1 MPESASSNSGVLV
14 SVGELR
20 QMPTSALLRLF
31 QQLPAPSITEMHGE
45 FKASMLQQPNALAT
59 LAGFALENPLFPWQ
73 CKAFRP
79 VDDKQGRGY
88 NTFLLAGKTIQ
99 RYPMRTLLAPSRY
112 DGRPA
117 YQLVYRQFH
126 SLCADV
132 FMVDEVRRV
141 SPGVYLG
148 IGTWGFTD
156 KQRRMPY
163 PFLLEG
169 PVAAYRGDIGKP
181 RKGFQITAREIPA
194 WAVLK

>member
-1 MPESASSNSGVLV
+1 MSQRATSSSGVLV
-14 SVGELR
+14 SVAELR
-20 QMPTSALLRLF
+20 QMPTAALLRLF
-31 QQLPAPSITEMHGE
+31 QQLAAPAMQEMHGE
-45 FKASMLQQPNALAT
+45 FKASMLQQPNTLAT
-59 LAGFALENPLFPWQ
+59 LAGFALENPLLPWQ

-79 VDDKQGRGY
+79 IDDKQGRGY

-99 RYPMRTLLAPSRY
+99 RYPMHTLLAPSRY

-126 SLCADV
+126 SLCADMY
-132 FMVDEVRRV
+132 MVDEVRRV
-141 SPGVYLG
+141 LPGVYLG

-169 PVAAYRGDIGKP
+169 PVADYRGDIGRL
-181 RKGFQITAREIPA
+181 RKGFQVGAREIPA
-194 WAVLK
+194 WAALT